1 MYLDKP
7 LRKHTLFQALTRTNR
22 RWTNPATGQ
31 EKTAGLIVD
40 YIGLGKQIAAAMRIE
55 RKAGEPDPLDTKTL
69 IAELRVALAAALAPF
84 HGINRDEGTWRT
96 LLPAQD
102 RIPPGDPR
110 DAFARAF
117 LKVHSL
123 WELLWPDDQMRSLRA
138 DYRWAAKLYHS
149 VQPSEA
155 PDALLWMR
163 VGAKTLN
170 LINEHII
177 DVNVRAGATEHV
189 TVDEETIKAL
199 RKLGFSGGGSET
211 NGAGAHTPSAEE
223 ILTSIEQ
230 HIEAVLRGDPDN
242 PVYKSLALRLD
253 RLRQMQLET
262 AADSIAFLK
271 AILEAARD
279 LVAADRDSAAEASG
293 DDEVDADVSEPG
305 GLPEPDHME
314 ALTAIFHEYK
324 PDATPDIVENVV
336 NEIDAVVTASK
347 YAGWQTSTEG
357 TREVKLAVR
366 VALNKFGLPP
376 TGELFDRAYD
386 YVAAH
391 Y

>member
-1 MYLDKP
+1 
-7 LRKHTLFQALTRTNR
+7 
-22 RWTNPATGQ
+22 
-31 EKTAGLIVD
+31 
-40 YIGLGKQIAAAMRIE
+40 
-55 RKAGEPDPLDTKTL
+55 
-69 IAELRVALAAALAPF
+69 
-84 HGINRDEGTWRT
+84 
-96 LLPAQD
+96 
-102 RIPPGDPR
+102 
-110 DAFARAF
+110 
-117 LKVHSL
+117 
-123 WELLWPDDQMRSLRA
+123 
-138 DYRWAAKLYHS
+138 
-149 VQPSEA
+149 
-155 PDALLWMR
+155 MR

-170 LINEHII
+170 LINAHII

-199 RKLGFSGGGSET
+199 RKLRFSGSGGDT
-211 NGAGAHTPSAEE
+211 NGAAAHTPSAEE

-230 HIEAVLRGDPDN
+230 HVEAMLRGDPDS
-242 PVYKSLALRLD
+242 PVYESLALRLD

-262 AADSIAFLK
+262 AADSVAFLK

-279 LVAADRDSAAEASG
+279 LVAVDRGAAAEASA
-293 DDEVDADVSEPG
+293 DDEVDDEASEFG
-305 GLPEPDHME
+305 GPPEPNHME

-324 PDATPDIVENVV
+324 PNTTPDIVENVV
-336 NEIDAVVTASK
+336 NAIDAVVTASK

-357 TREVKLAVR
+357 SREVKLAVR